1 MANSQVPSKR
11 PGELGTLTLDT
22 TATGFV
28 LKNNLDPLLQYI
40 VGTCKLSVRGTG
52 WTGSI
57 TVKKRA
63 LGSSSAGVTTI
74 YQNGATDTVVS
85 AGTPITAD
93 GEYYVRADMDEI
105 ILDYSHT
112 GGSVAVEYGYR
123 VG

>member
-1 MANSQVPSKR
+1 MANVQTPSKR
-11 PGELGTLTLDT
+11 PGEAGTLTLDT
-22 TATGFV
+22 TEAGIV
-28 LKNNLDPLLQYI
+28 LKNNLDPMLVYI
-40 VGTCKLSVRGTG
+40 VGTCKLSVRGSG
-52 WTGSI
+52 WTGAI
-57 TVKKRA
+57 TVKKRMA
-63 LGSSSAGVTTI
+63 GTNASGVTTI